1 MIEKKASEGH
11 SWTKAGSVFLRDDER
26 IDDLE
31 RNGYGIIQRK
41 REQKAMKSAG
51 QPQEEAKAKLKEWR
65 ARQTDLV
72 EQTGLKRQY
81 DRERAGG

>member
-41 REQKAMKSAG
+41 GAFCF
-51 QPQEEAKAKLKEWR
+51 
-65 ARQTDLV
+65 
-72 EQTGLKRQY
+72 
-81 DRERAGG
+81 

>member
-41 REQKAMKSAG
+41 GAS
-51 QPQEEAKAKLKEWR
+51 EWMR
-65 ARQTDLV
+65 YSFPASLR
-72 EQTGLKRQY
+72 
-81 DRERAGG
+81 